1 MAVKYFFTMLI
12 TIAIISIVISVVMF
26 FLPYYECRYVNSF
39 SLSGLVYNLKKGGEA
54 LIYEL
59 LMLAAVLG
67 IFFVAY
73 LILGELG
80 DSYPGC
86 VYVPLFVIL
95 WVLIRGLYLP
105 IAFVKN
111 FGCIW
116 KPVLFIFI
124 CFGIYKAVIWW
135 ISDMMMEANSIIA
148 ALVFGALLVGFAT
161 FMGRVAYGLVACACE
176 K

>member
-1 MAVKYFFTMLI
+1 MLGI
-12 TIAIISIVISVVMF
+12 IATIAIIASVIMF
-26 FLPYYECRYVNSF
+26 FLPYYECRYANSF
-39 SLSGLVYNLKKGGEA
+39 SLSGLWYNIKRGGEA
-54 LIYEL
+54 LLSEL

-67 IFFVAY
+67 VFFIAY

-95 WVLIRGLYLP
+95 WILIRGLYLP
-105 IAFVKN
+105 ISFVKN

-116 KPVLFIFI
+116 KPIAFILI

-135 ISDMMMEANSIIA
+135 VSDMMMEANGIVS
-148 ALVFGALLVGFAT
+148 ALVFGALLVVFAT

>member
-1 MAVKYFFTMLI
+1 MLTI
-12 TIAIISIVISVVMF
+12 IAIISIIVSIIMF
-26 FLPYYECRYVNSF
+26 FYPYWECRYANSF
-39 SLSGLVYNLKKGGEA
+39 SLSGLWHNICKGGEA
-54 LIYEL
+54 LISEL

-105 IAFVKN
+105 IGFIKN
-111 FGCIW
+111 FGSIW
-116 KPVLFIFI
+116 KPALFILI

-135 ISDMMMEANSIIA
+135 VSDMMMEANNVVS
-148 ALVFGALLVGFAT
+148 ALVFGALLVVFAT
-161 FMGRVAYGLVACACE
+161 FIGRVAYGLLACACE
-176 K
+176 D

>member
-1 MAVKYFFTMLI
+1 MNTI
-12 TIAIISIVISVVMF
+12 IAIISVIISVVMF
-26 FLPYYECRYVNSF
+26 FLPYYECRYANSF
-39 SLSGLVYNLKKGGEA
+39 SLRGLWYNIKRGGEA

-80 DSYPGC
+80 DSHRGC

-116 KPVLFIFI
+116 KPILFVFI

-148 ALVFGALLVGFAT
+148 ALVFGGLLVVFAT
-161 FMGRVAYGLVACACE
+161 CMGRVAYGLIACACE

>member
-1 MAVKYFFTMLI
+1 MLSI
-12 TIAIISIVISVVMF
+12 IAIIAIIASIIMF
-26 FLPYYECRYVNSF
+26 FYPYYECRYANSF
-39 SLSGLVYNLKKGGEA
+39 SLSGLWYNIKTGGEA
-54 LIYEL
+54 LLSEL

-67 IFFVAY
+67 VFFIAY

-116 KPVLFIFI
+116 KPIAFIFI

-135 ISDMMMEANSIIA
+135 VSDMMMEANGIVS
-148 ALVFGALLVGFAT
+148 ALVFGALLVVFAT
-161 FMGRVAYGLVACACE
+161 FMGRVAYGLVAYACE